1 MFLLV
6 ECGLLL
12 QEEKTS
18 DIEPYEKELHI
29 EYHLRNYKKS
39 HAIENCYE
47 NSLLNVQYAHQ
58 CELKLLHIVHSVDE
72 EI

>member
-1 MFLLV
+1 MSLLV

-18 DIEPYEKELHI
+18 DIEPYEMELHI

-39 HAIENCYE
+39 HAMRILC
-47 NSLLNVQYAHQ
+47 
-58 CELKLLHIVHSVDE
+58 
-72 EI
+72 